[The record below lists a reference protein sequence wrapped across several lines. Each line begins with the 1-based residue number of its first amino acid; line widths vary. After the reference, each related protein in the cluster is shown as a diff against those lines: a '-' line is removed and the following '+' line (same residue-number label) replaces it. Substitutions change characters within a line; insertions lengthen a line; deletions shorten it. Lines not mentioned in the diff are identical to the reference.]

1 MEKLTLHVKHF
12 VVLLVLLRLL
22 LLLPWLAG
30 CLLSAVWLGYLQL
43 LLWLM
48 LLSTMTARLRVEQ
61 GRRFAVDELLLILLL
76 LPISFWN
83 ISQLLCFCCIIFLFC
98 STCFCSFF
106 LHKLFAQRWR
116 RRRRRRQLNDAR
128 CWRKRRWM
136 PTNNDTRRNVFLW
149 CVYQKRNKDG
159 DGGFSFFFSFALL

>member
-48 LLSTMTARLRVEQ
+48 LLSMTARLRVEQ

-76 LPISFWN
+76 LPISF
-83 ISQLLCFCCIIFLFC
+83 
-98 STCFCSFF
+98 
-106 LHKLFAQRWR
+106 
-116 RRRRRRQLNDAR
+116 
-128 CWRKRRWM
+128 
-136 PTNNDTRRNVFLW
+136 
-149 CVYQKRNKDG
+149 
-159 DGGFSFFFSFALL
+159 